1 MKPFKKIETTQLFWF
16 SFFCLLLSGF
26 FWVSCE
32 SEESTDLQEYDFTLS
47 SISIEADSL
56 LPKEYTCDGSS
67 ATLPLEWSG
76 APEETVSFALIMDH
90 EVSATD
96 IHWYWVLY
104 DIPPS
109 VSNLP
114 KNISNIGSLGTNS
127 VNNQMAYAPPCSQGL
142 GLKKYRY
149 TVYALSENPVFT
161 VSTNKIDREALLNAI
176 EDITLSSASM
186 SVYYS
191 RE

>member
-16 SFFCLLLSGF
+16 SIFCLLLSGF

-90 EVSATD
+90 EVSASD

-114 KNISNIGSLGTNS
+114 KNVSNIGSLGTNS